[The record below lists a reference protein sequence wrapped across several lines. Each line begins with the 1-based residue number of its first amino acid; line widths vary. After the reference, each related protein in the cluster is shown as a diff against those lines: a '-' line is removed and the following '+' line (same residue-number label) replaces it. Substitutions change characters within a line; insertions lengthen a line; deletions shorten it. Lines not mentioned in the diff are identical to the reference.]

1 MTLLDLFPPYLEHTV
16 HIIYANIDAREGFLL
31 TPFFAKSS
39 RYIGLFFFIKIR
51 RLINSFDKIW
61 VISSF

>member
-16 HIIYANIDAREGFLL
+16 HIIYANIDAREGFLI

-39 RYIGLFFFIKIR
+39 PLHRLPFFYKKTAT
-51 RLINSFDKIW
+51 DKQ
-61 VISSF
+61 F